1 MLFTT
6 RHQKQT
12 NPLPLC
18 PQPASAP
25 RPGGT
30 ALRPR
35 ATGFKRP
42 RAGGR
47 PGSALPRERTWAKG
61 RAPPSSPSSPWPGSS
76 CRACVVCTERFR
88 DFLFGSI
95 LNTTAPAPFSRV
107 VFPSSP
113 SPAAGP
119 SSPPAFSTEAL
130 GARSG
135 NPAPPG
141 HRRHLRAGAIHQ
153 PVFCVRPEPVLPS
166 ERRCPAGALGPAE
179 PPLSADGELP
189 GGSPHPPR
197 LRTAHSRHGARRRG
211 EVGGRS
217 HGTWPPPAPVP
228 SRRPTRRPPP
238 PLSAWQRPRPARGSG
253 CSDPLPRGTKRGR
266 RPRGSAVPVSSAA
279 SAFDSTFCLVWFLNS
294 FFFFF
299 L

>member
-1 MLFTT
+1 MLRAYSPDAVCAAAPGSEGTPAPSTSREPFPQSLGQKNEAGLGWNTCVRSQNPPVLFTT

-95 LNTTAPAPFSRV
+95 L
-107 VFPSSP
+107 
-113 SPAAGP
+113 
-119 SSPPAFSTEAL
+119 
-130 GARSG
+130 
-135 NPAPPG
+135 
-141 HRRHLRAGAIHQ
+141 I
-153 PVFCVRPEPVLPS
+153 
-166 ERRCPAGALGPAE
+166 
-179 PPLSADGELP
+179 
-189 GGSPHPPR
+189 
-197 LRTAHSRHGARRRG
+197 
-211 EVGGRS
+211 
-217 HGTWPPPAPVP
+217 
-228 SRRPTRRPPP
+228 
-238 PLSAWQRPRPARGSG
+238 
-253 CSDPLPRGTKRGR
+253 
-266 RPRGSAVPVSSAA
+266 AV
-279 SAFDSTFCLVWFLNS
+279 
-294 FFFFF
+294 
-299 L
+299 